1 LKEGERRRKRGV
13 NVEARSAG
21 SAGKET
27 YYQRWRRLH
36 PKVSFYLKKEQY
48 ERLKEAAASKNMTV
62 KDFVLSLIEG
72 FEGRYEEARGRGFE
86 EGYARAV
93 EDFVDDPWLFR
104 EAVRRRHPKADV
116 ALFEVPCSICGKP
129 MVFTHAER
137 NWATEIKPELL
148 GAFKHWYHVPCKE
161 RGA

>member
-1 LKEGERRRKRGV
+1 V

-21 SAGKET
+21 PAGRET

-36 PKVSFYLKKEQY
+36 PKVSFYLKREEY
-48 ERLKEAAASKNMTV
+48 ERLKEAAASKGMTV

-86 EGYARAV
+86 EGYARAL
-93 EDFVDDPWLFR
+93 EDFVKAPHHFYSV
-104 EAVRRRHPKADV
+104 VRRRHPKGEL
-116 ALFEVPCSICGKP
+116 ALFEAPCSVCGKP

-148 GAFKHWYHVPCKE
+148 GAFKYWCHVPCKE
-161 RGA
+161 KRA

>member
-1 LKEGERRRKRGV
+1 V
-13 NVEARSAG
+13 NVEARRA
-21 SAGKET
+21 AVKET
-27 YYQRWRRLH
+27 YYQRWRRQH
-36 PKVSFYLKKEQY
+36 PKISFYLRREEY
-48 ERLKEAAASKNMTV
+48 ERLKEAAASRNMTV

-72 FEGRYEEARGRGFE
+72 FEKSYEEARGRGFE

-104 EAVRRRHPKADV
+104 QAVRRRHPKADV

-129 MVFTHAER
+129 MVATHKNR

-148 GAFKHWYHVPCKE
+148 GAFKYWCHAPCKE
-161 RGA
+161 RRPSTP